1 MTRPAKKAIDSD
13 QRLRVLVVEDNFL
26 IAEMIS
32 DLLEECG
39 CAVIGP
45 APSLEPALELLD
57 SARPEAALLD
67 INLSGTLSYPIA
79 DALESRR
86 IPFVFLSGYDDGG
99 ILPPELRAVRKLPKP
114 FERRD
119 VEDVL
124 ECWKR
129 MLGS

>member
-1 MTRPAKKAIDSD
+1 MATQAKEVINST

-32 DLLEECG
+32 DLLQECG

-45 APSLEPALELLD
+45 APSLEAALELLD
-57 SARPEAALLD
+57 KMGPEAALLD
-67 INLSGTLSYPIA
+67 INLAGTLSYPLA
-79 DALESRR
+79 GALESRS
-86 IPFVFLSGYDDGG
+86 IPFVFLSGYDDGT
-99 ILPPELRAVRKLPKP
+99 ILPPEFRAVRKLPKP
-114 FERRD
+114 FERKD

-129 MLGS
+129 MRGG